1 MSIKE
6 KGCVKLIENLT
17 YIKLIIIILSY
28 LILLGTSGVI
38 VKYILAKISKKK
50 YTEIAEQNVLDTGF
64 VIGKCENL
72 LILTFMLLGAYT
84 ALALIFAAKAIVRG
98 EDIKKNSL
106 YFLTGTMINVT
117 YSIIA
122 GLIVK
127 TFIDVV

>member
-6 KGCVKLIENLT
+6 KGCVKLIENIT
-17 YIKLIIIILSY
+17 HIELIIIIVGY
-28 LILLGTSGVI
+28 LILLGTSGII

-72 LILTFMLLGAYT
+72 LILTFMLLEAYT
-84 ALALIFAAKAIVRG
+84 ALALIFAAKTIVRG

>member
-17 YIKLIIIILSY
+17 YMKLIIIILSY

>member
-1 MSIKE
+1 M
-6 KGCVKLIENLT
+6 IENLT

>member
-6 KGCVKLIENLT
+6 KDCVKLIENLT
-17 YIKLIIIILSY
+17 CMELIIIIIGY
-28 LILLGTSGVI
+28 FILLSTSGII

-72 LILTFMLLGAYT
+72 LILTFMLLEAYT
-84 ALALIFAAKAIVRG
+84 ALALIFAAKTIVRG

-117 YSIIA
+117 YSIIF

-127 TFIDVV
+127 IFIDIV

>member
-1 MSIKE
+1 M
-6 KGCVKLIENLT
+6 
-17 YIKLIIIILSY
+17 KLIIIILSY